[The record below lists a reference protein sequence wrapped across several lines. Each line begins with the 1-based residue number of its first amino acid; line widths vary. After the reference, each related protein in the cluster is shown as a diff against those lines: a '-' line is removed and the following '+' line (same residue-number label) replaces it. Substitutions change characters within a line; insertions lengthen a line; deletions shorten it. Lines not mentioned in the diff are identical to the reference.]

1 MQPST
6 KFPQKASR
14 PNFPTWTSHSS
25 HFLKQGKPVKS
36 SPPTQ
41 IKSAAQIPSADL
53 DDCQKQLSLKAPKK
67 PSKRSIKRWLWRG
80 PMTSS
85 DAHSIA
91 DVINSP
97 ELAAVHPE
105 LGIEL
110 GPPNVASPPPLPS
123 PSQKH
128 PRFGSRHRN
137 SSGKEAPVLS
147 PLIMKPSDL
156 SEAALFSPDPHGDRR
171 EASSYFGI
179 DDNSETAG
187 NPKHYNADYIGTALG
202 GISPEPS
209 PPRLHSPVPKHTRD
223 RESHS
228 TSKTP
233 LTPEHERELPARML
247 STRQGT
253 ARSRSMPMEFV
264 PPGLTRVNTPPDFSA
279 ANTGKASGF
288 FFEGPSPEDGQD
300 QGMKKRPRTAS
311 RYRTARGGTSSSGFW
326 DSDAVLMS
334 QMNVSDE
341 DVWNDPKPLVPPET
355 PDPETDWFRVR
366 MDQIMT
372 EDPPNFERNA
382 GGSDDGDGGGPVKI
396 DEDGTYLRGIGSEQM
411 S

>member
-179 DDNSETAG
+179 DDNSETAD

-233 LTPEHERELPARML
+233 LTPEHEEELPARML
-247 STRQGT
+247 STRQST

-311 RYRTARGGTSSSGFW
+311 RYRT
-326 DSDAVLMS
+326 
-334 QMNVSDE
+334 
-341 DVWNDPKPLVPPET
+341 T

-382 GGSDDGDGGGPVKI
+382 GGSDDGDGGGPVFVWDIPEHLPGSPLCPLSPKHKS
-396 DEDGTYLRGIGSEQM
+396 GGKGICVYHGRRKTRDM
-411 S
+411 LI